1 MQSLIISR
9 FTLKWIKISN
19 NLEYFQPIETR
30 IEFSLELMTHE
41 REALTCREQ
50 SQQPTPEKPFA
61 EV

>member
-19 NLEYFQPIETR
+19 NLEYLQPIETR
-30 IEFSLELMTHE
+30 IYFSLELMTQE

>member
-30 IEFSLELMTHE
+30 IEFSLELMTPE